1 MAAIDL
7 TRIRSNIQGLQMI
20 STLRQINDK
29 IATHQLRLGTG
40 RRINHAGDDPAGMT
54 IAMKLDYTNRQLQ
67 AVYENIGEA
76 RNLLTVGEGGLR
88 KINDILVE
96 MNAKIEHAASDSIGT
111 VERQAISAQLVQLKS
126 EINQIAADTKFNGV
140 QLLNSST
147 TFTFQTG
154 ETSQTSFTTT
164 QYTVSSLGMTS
175 MDALTAGSV
184 INSSN
189 YLTYL
194 NEVTTAVNT
203 VSTGMSDLGSLVNRM
218 AIKEEVIS
226 VTQANT
232 EAAFSRIMDADMALE
247 QLNLTKFQIL
257 QQTTTV
263 MLAQA
268 NLNSQAILQ
277 LFR

>member
-1 MAAIDL
+1 
-7 TRIRSNIQGLQMI
+7 MI
-20 STLRQINDK
+20 STLRQINNK

-40 RRINHAGDDPAGMT
+40 RRINNAGDDPAGMT

-67 AVYENIGEA
+67 AVYDNIGEA
-76 RNLLTVGEGGLR
+76 RNMLTVAEGGLR

-96 MNAKIEHAASDSIGT
+96 MNAKIEHAASDSVGT

-126 EINQIAADTKFNGV
+126 EIDQIAADTKFNGV

-154 ETSQTSFTTT
+154 ETSQTTYTTA
-164 QYTVSSLGMTS
+164 QYTVSSLNMTS
-175 MDALTAGSV
+175 MNAITAGTV

-189 YLTYL
+189 YLSYL
-194 NEVTTAVNT
+194 DEVTLAVNT
-203 VSTGMSDLGSLVNRM
+203 VSSGLSSLGGLVNRLS
-218 AIKEEVIS
+218 IKEEVIA

-257 QQTTTV
+257 QQTTTA

-268 NLNSQAILQ
+268 NLNSQGILS